1 MVWEPYSFHLKKVGK
16 KIEDEDDDNDGKK
29 EKRDV
34 MIYFLTLVVDQEDDE
49 DAQESVT
56 WIVLLMDSFVLCVI
70 VFLFLSVFL
79 VLNKKYFF
87 RNWYRRGFNVFLSL
101 LKDPW

>member
-1 MVWEPYSFHLKKVGK
+1 MVWEPYSFHPKKVGK

-79 VLNKKYFF
+79 EQE
-87 RNWYRRGFNVFLSL
+87 VFLS
-101 LKDPW
+101 